1 MNVFSFRQ
9 PFVVWTIVVGLFFSY
24 VIFKSFSVS
33 SKDQKRYEVQSQA
46 QLVKHIARKSK
57 VEKELPKQ
65 TRYDV
70 TKRLSLSEKRPRH
83 EIELHG
89 SRSEIDIFMRKSEA
103 RLIETFYEVQGVMQ
117 QELYYK
123 DAKGKEYVCD
133 EKGELKRR
141 RSQGQVKDQKAL
153 ETAVAQEAGPIPN
166 EPEEVVQLDIKKLEP
181 MQNFRYFEADRAIY
195 DYYTH
200 SFVAYDVNFWTYTTK
215 GHTLIKN
222 CDDLWPESS
231 GSASSMTMCHEG
243 RLSTAQFSAENL
255 SMQVTPE
262 W

>member
-1 MNVFSFRQ
+1 MNVFSFRK
-9 PFVVWTIVVGLFFSY
+9 PFVVWTVVVGLFFSY

-33 SKDQKRYEVQSQA
+33 SKDQKRYDVQSQA
-46 QLVKHIARKSK
+46 QLTKHIARKSK

-103 RLIETFYEVQGVMQ
+103 RLIETFYDVQGVMQ

-123 DAKGKEYVCD
+123 DAKGKEYVLD
-133 EKGELKRR
+133 EKGELKKRG
-141 RSQGQVKDQKAL
+141 SQAQAQKKKDGEAEVIQQTEL
-153 ETAVAQEAGPIPN
+153 AV
-166 EPEEVVQLDIKKLEP
+166 EEVVQLDVKKLEP
-181 MQNFRYFEADRAIY
+181 MQSFRYFEADRAIY

-215 GHTLIKN
+215 GHTLVKN